1 VTDGQKARS
10 PWRTENV
17 KQYVLVVDDEQSL
30 RQFLEIFLEKEG
42 YAVDTAG
49 SLEEAEA
56 AIGRN
61 VYDLVLTDLR
71 MTAEDDGL
79 KVLRAAIQKNPS
91 TEVVVMTAYA
101 EHKSAVEA
109 MKLGAYDYVDKEAF
123 NLGANTITK
132 PFDLGQMRDFIR
144 KAIARRETAEI
155 RSRALREEVQEK
167 ASYEGIV
174 GRCEPMVRIF
184 EMIERVA
191 PTNANIMI
199 MGESGTG
206 KELVAAALHSRSDRR
221 EFPFVPI
228 NCAAIPE
235 TLMESEL
242 FGHVRGAFTGAV
254 QHKKGL
260 FEHAHRG
267 TLFLDEVGELPPAMQ
282 SKLLRAIQ
290 ERSFRRI
297 GGNDDISV
305 DVRIVCASKQ
315 NLEEA
320 MKEGHFRDDLYFR
333 LNVIQIVVPALRDRR
348 EDIPALSQHFLTKF
362 AGKMGKPLGRIDG
375 EAMRA
380 LLSYDFPGN
389 VRELEN
395 ILERATI
402 IETKDVISVDSLP
415 PNVTKSGTEGDVV
428 PPLMPEWIDGGGVFL
443 DAEMDRLEKS
453 MLLKALEKT
462 GGNKTEAA
470 KLLNISFRSMRYRLD
485 KHGID

>member
-1 VTDGQKARS
+1 MK
-10 PWRTENV
+10 E
-17 KQYVLVVDDEQSL
+17 YILVVDDEQSL

-42 YAVDTAG
+42 YEVDTAA
-49 SLEEAEA
+49 SLEEAEQ
-56 AIGRN
+56 AIGRH

-71 MTAEDDGL
+71 MSGEDDGL

-109 MKLGAYDYVDKEAF
+109 MKLGAYDYVDKEAL
-123 NLGANTITK
+123 NLGADCITK

-144 KAIARRETAEI
+144 KAIARKETAEI
-155 RSRALREEVQEK
+155 RTRALREEVLETS
-167 ASYEGIV
+167 AYEGIV
-174 GRCEPMVRIF
+174 GRCELMLKIF

-191 PTNANIMI
+191 PTNANVMI

-221 EFPFVPI
+221 DFPFVPI

-242 FGHVRGAFTGAV
+242 FGHMRGAFTGAV
-254 QHKKGL
+254 QQKKGL
-260 FEHAHRG
+260 FEQAHRG
-267 TLFLDEVGELPPAMQ
+267 TLFLDEVGELPPNMQ

-305 DVRIVCASKQ
+305 DVRIICASKQ
-315 NLEEA
+315 NLEEL
-320 MKEGHFRDDLYFR
+320 MKGGAFRDDLFFR
-333 LNVIQIVVPALRDRR
+333 LNVIQIVVPGLRERR
-348 EDIPALSQHFLTKF
+348 EDIPTLARHFLAKF
-362 AGKMGKPLGRIDG
+362 GEKAGKRIARIDG

-402 IETKDVISVDSLP
+402 IETKDVISLESLP
-415 PNVTKSGTEGDVV
+415 PNVTKIGKREEASIPFYPD
-428 PPLMPEWIDGGGVFL
+428 LAGGEAVSL
-443 DAEMDRLEKS
+443 DEEMDRLEKS

-470 KLLNISFRSMRYRLD
+470 KLLNISFRSMRYRLE
-485 KHGID
+485 KHGIE

>member
-1 VTDGQKARS
+1 MK
-10 PWRTENV
+10 E
-17 KQYVLVVDDEQSL
+17 YILVVDDEQSL

-42 YAVDTAG
+42 YEVDTAA
-49 SLEEAEA
+49 SLEEAEQ

-71 MTAEDDGL
+71 MSGEDDGL

-109 MKLGAYDYVDKEAF
+109 MKLGAYDYVDKDAL
-123 NLGANTITK
+123 NLGADCITK

-144 KAIARRETAEI
+144 KAIARKETAEI
-155 RSRALREEVQEK
+155 RTRALREEVLETS
-167 ASYEGIV
+167 SYEGIV
-174 GRCEPMVRIF
+174 GRCEAMLKIF

-191 PTNANIMI
+191 PTNANVMI

-221 EFPFVPI
+221 DFPFVPI

-242 FGHVRGAFTGAV
+242 FGHMRGAFTGAV
-254 QHKKGL
+254 QQKKGL
-260 FEHAHRG
+260 FEQAHRG
-267 TLFLDEVGELPPAMQ
+267 TLFLDEVGELPPNMQ

-305 DVRIVCASKQ
+305 DVRILCASKQ
-315 NLEEA
+315 NLEEL
-320 MKEGHFRDDLYFR
+320 MKGGAFRDDLFFR
-333 LNVIQIVVPALRDRR
+333 LNVIQIVVPGLRERR
-348 EDIPALSQHFLTKF
+348 EDIPTLVRHFLTKF
-362 AGKMGKPLGRIDG
+362 GEKTGKRIARIDG

-402 IETKDVISVDSLP
+402 IETKDVISLESLP
-415 PNVTKSGTEGDVV
+415 PNVTKMGIREEASIPFYPDLADGEVV
-428 PPLMPEWIDGGGVFL
+428 SL
-443 DAEMDRLEKS
+443 DEEMDRLEKT

-470 KLLNISFRSMRYRLD
+470 KLLNISFRSMRYRLE
-485 KHGID
+485 KHGIE

>member
-1 VTDGQKARS
+1 
-10 PWRTENV
+10 V
-17 KQYVLVVDDEQSL
+17 KEYILVVDDEQSL
-30 RQFLEIFLEKEG
+30 RQFLEIFLGKEG
-42 YAVDTAG
+42 YRVDTAA
-49 SLEEAEA
+49 SLEEAKK
-56 AIGRN
+56 AIGQN

-71 MTAEDDGL
+71 MTGEDDGL

-109 MKLGAYDYVDKEAF
+109 MKLGAYDYVDKEAL
-123 NLGANTITK
+123 NLGADTITK

-144 KAIARRETAEI
+144 KAIARKETADI

-167 ASYEGIV
+167 SSYEGIV
-174 GRCEPMVRIF
+174 GRCESMLRIF

-191 PTNANIMI
+191 PTNANVMI

-206 KELVAAALHSRSDRR
+206 KELVAAALHSRSERR
-221 EFPFVPI
+221 EYPYVPI

-242 FGHVRGAFTGAV
+242 FGHMRGAFTGAV
-254 QHKKGL
+254 QQKKGL
-260 FEHAHRG
+260 FEQGHRG
-267 TLFLDEVGELPPAMQ
+267 TLFLDEVGELPHGMQ
-282 SKLLRAIQ
+282 I
-290 ERSFRRI
+290 I
-297 GGNDDISV
+297 
-305 DVRIVCASKQ
+305 CASKQ
-315 NLEEA
+315 NLEEW
-320 MKEGHFRDDLYFR
+320 MKEGRFRDDLYFR

-348 EDIPALSQHFLTKF
+348 EDIPILSRHFLTKF
-362 AGKMGKPLGRIDG
+362 AEKMGKRPPRIDG
-375 EAMRA
+375 DAMRA
-380 LLSYDFPGN
+380 LISYDFPGN

-402 IETKDVISVDSLP
+402 IETKDVISLDSLP
-415 PNVTKSGTEGDVV
+415 PNVTKMGTREDVV
-428 PPLMPEWIDGGGVFL
+428 IPFSPDFLDGEGVSI

-470 KLLNISFRSMRYRLD
+470 KLLNISFRSMRYRLE
-485 KHGID
+485 KHGIE

>member
-1 VTDGQKARS
+1 MK
-10 PWRTENV
+10 E
-17 KQYVLVVDDEQSL
+17 YILVVDDEQSL

-42 YAVDTAG
+42 YEVDTAA
-49 SLEEAEA
+49 SLEEAEQ

-71 MTAEDDGL
+71 MSGEDDGL

-109 MKLGAYDYVDKEAF
+109 MKLGAYDYVDKEAL
-123 NLGANTITK
+123 NLGADCITK

-144 KAIARRETAEI
+144 KAIARKETAEI
-155 RSRALREEVQEK
+155 RTRALREEVLE
-167 ASYEGIV
+167 SSVYEGIV
-174 GRCEPMVRIF
+174 GRCEAMLKIF

-191 PTNANIMI
+191 PTNANVMI

-221 EFPFVPI
+221 DFPFVPI

-242 FGHVRGAFTGAV
+242 FGHTRGAFTGAV
-254 QHKKGL
+254 QQKKGL
-260 FEHAHRG
+260 FEQAHRG
-267 TLFLDEVGELPPAMQ
+267 TLFLDEVGELPPNMQ

-297 GGNDDISV
+297 GGNDDIAV
-305 DVRIVCASKQ
+305 DVRILCASKQ
-315 NLEEA
+315 NLEEL
-320 MKEGHFRDDLYFR
+320 MKSGAFRDDLFFR
-333 LNVIQIVVPALRDRR
+333 LNVIQIMVPGLRERR
-348 EDIPALSQHFLTKF
+348 EDIPTLVRHFLTKF
-362 AGKMGKPLGRIDG
+362 GEKTGKRIARIDG

-402 IETKDVISVDSLP
+402 IETKDVISLESLP
-415 PNVTKSGTEGDVV
+415 PNVTKMGTREGASIPFYPDLADGEVV
-428 PPLMPEWIDGGGVFL
+428 SL
-443 DAEMDRLEKS
+443 DEEMDRLEKA

-485 KHGID
+485 KHGIE

>member
-1 VTDGQKARS
+1 MK
-10 PWRTENV
+10 E
-17 KQYVLVVDDEQSL
+17 YILVVDDEQSL

-42 YAVDTAG
+42 YEVDTAA
-49 SLEEAEA
+49 SLEEAEK

-71 MTAEDDGL
+71 MAGEDDGL

-91 TEVVVMTAYA
+91 TEVVVMTAFA

-109 MKLGAYDYVDKEAF
+109 MKLGAYDYVDKEAL
-123 NLGANTITK
+123 NLGADTITK

-144 KAIARRETAEI
+144 KAIARKETADI
-155 RSRALREEVQEK
+155 RSRALREQVLEK
-167 ASYEGIV
+167 SSYEGIV
-174 GRCEPMVRIF
+174 GRCEPMLRIF

-191 PTNANIMI
+191 PTNANVMI
-199 MGESGTG
+199 IGESGTG
-206 KELVAAALHSRSDRR
+206 KELVASALHSRSERR
-221 EFPFVPI
+221 DHPFVPI

-254 QHKKGL
+254 QQKKGL
-260 FEHAHRG
+260 FEQAHRG
-267 TLFLDEVGELPPAMQ
+267 TLFLDEVGELPHGMQ

-297 GGNDDISV
+297 GGNEDISV
-305 DVRIVCASKQ
+305 DVRILCASKQ
-315 NLEEA
+315 NLEEW
-320 MKEGHFRDDLYFR
+320 MKEGRFRDDLFFR

-348 EDIPALSQHFLTKF
+348 EDIPSLVRFFLSRF
-362 AGKMGKPLGRIDG
+362 AGKMAKQISRLDG

-395 ILERATI
+395 IIERATI
-402 IETKDVISVDSLP
+402 IETKDVISLGSLP
-415 PNVTKSGTEGDVV
+415 PNVTKLGTREEINVPFPRDLADGEVV
-428 PPLMPEWIDGGGVFL
+428 SL
-443 DAEMDRLEKS
+443 DEEMDRLEKS
-453 MLLKALEKT
+453 MLLRALEKT

-470 KLLNISFRSMRYRLD
+470 KLLNISFRSMRYRLE
-485 KHGID
+485 KHGIE

>member
-1 VTDGQKARS
+1 MK
-10 PWRTENV
+10 E
-17 KQYVLVVDDEQSL
+17 YILVVDDEQSL
-30 RQFLEIFLEKEG
+30 RQFLEIFLVKEG
-42 YAVDTAG
+42 YEVDTAA
-49 SLEEAEA
+49 SLEEAEQ
-56 AIGRN
+56 AIGKN

-71 MTAEDDGL
+71 MAGQDDGL

-109 MKLGAYDYVDKEAF
+109 MKLGAYDYVDKEAL
-123 NLGANTITK
+123 NLGAGTISK

-155 RSRALREEVQEK
+155 RSRALREEVLETS
-167 ASYEGIV
+167 SYEGIV
-174 GRCEPMVRIF
+174 GRCEPMLRIF

-191 PTNANIMI
+191 PTNASVMI
-199 MGESGTG
+199 LGESGTG
-206 KELVAAALHSRSDRR
+206 KELVAAALHSRSGRR
-221 EFPFVPI
+221 DLPFVPI

-242 FGHVRGAFTGAV
+242 FGHTRGAFTGAV
-254 QHKKGL
+254 QQKKGL
-260 FEHAHRG
+260 FEQAHRG
-267 TLFLDEVGELPPAMQ
+267 TLFLDEVGELPHGMQ

-297 GGNDDISV
+297 GGNEDISV
-305 DVRIVCASKQ
+305 DVRILCASKQ

-320 MKEGHFRDDLYFR
+320 MKETRFRDDLFFR
-333 LNVIQIVVPALRDRR
+333 LNVIQIVVPPLRERR
-348 EDIPALSQHFLTKF
+348 EDIPSLVKFFLSKF
-362 AGKMGKPLGRIDG
+362 AGKMGKRITRVDG

-395 ILERATI
+395 ILERASI
-402 IETKDVISVDSLP
+402 IETKDVISLDSLP
-415 PNVTKSGTEGDVV
+415 PNVTKIGTLEEVGV
-428 PPLMPEWIDGGGVFL
+428 PFCPDLPDGEAVSL

-470 KLLNISFRSMRYRLD
+470 KILNISFRSMRYRLE
-485 KHGID
+485 KHGIE